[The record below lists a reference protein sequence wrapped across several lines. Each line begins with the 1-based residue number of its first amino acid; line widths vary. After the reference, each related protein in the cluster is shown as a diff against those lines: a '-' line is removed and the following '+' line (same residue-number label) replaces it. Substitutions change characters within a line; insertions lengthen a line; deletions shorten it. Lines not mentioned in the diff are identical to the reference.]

1 MKSREISWN
10 FMKREELHWIPIKCV
25 KILKIWDF
33 YATETLETAESTKP
47 YELLLQMDGF
57 RARNHLFSEIQHFR
71 ENHTFPR
78 KTDFARKSISGRET
92 ELSRRRGLRECQFR
106 LIFCALKGSQIKC
119 DGTFLDF
126 WPPKWWKVVKM
137 TLSVNSTHFMKIG
150 GIHLKS
156 AIFTTFHHFGG

>member
-1 MKSREISWN
+1 MQSREISRN
-10 FMKREELHWIPIKCV
+10 SMKMEKFHGVSIKYV
-25 KILKIWDF
+25 KTHKFSDF
-33 YATETLETAESTKP
+33 CATATPETAESTKP

-71 ENHTFPR
+71 ENRTFPR

-119 DGTFLDF
+119 AVTFPDF
-126 WPPKWWKVVKM
+126 WLPKW
-137 TLSVNSTHFMKIG
+137 
-150 GIHLKS
+150 
-156 AIFTTFHHFGG
+156 